1 MKDNA
6 GKPDRVLSWQKTL
19 PVTSSPPFPGSA
31 STPHRLSVKTSSK
44 ASHSQFRRIIYPAR
58 MPLSHRIY
66 PSTPH
71 SSRRE
76 LVISVEKPEGA
87 DVVPSVILIKRST
100 KNEEAVYQP
109 SRDPGQRVLEN
120 V

>member
-1 MKDNA
+1 
-6 GKPDRVLSWQKTL
+6 
-19 PVTSSPPFPGSA
+19 
-31 STPHRLSVKTSSK
+31 
-44 ASHSQFRRIIYPAR
+44 
-58 MPLSHRIY
+58 
-66 PSTPH
+66 
-71 SSRRE
+71 
-76 LVISVEKPEGA
+76 VISVEKPEGA